1 MTGALQGHEGS
12 QVAPGQPDPW
22 HVAVVTIFPEFFEA
36 FFQTGLLGK
45 AMAAGRMRESRVT
58 PRDFTTDVHRSVDDA
73 PFGGGAGMIMKPEPL
88 AAALGAAKALVPAG
102 SPALLLSPQGVPFC
116 QARARALAEAPG
128 LVLLCGRYEGVDDR
142 VRQHLV
148 DDTISIGDF
157 VLSGGE
163 VAAMAVIE
171 AISRLLPG
179 VLGNAASV
187 EEESFTAGLL
197 EYPQYTRPAVW
208 EGWPVPDPL
217 RSGDHE
223 RIRQWRLSQALW
235 RTRETRPDLLGL
247 RPVTPEEDALMALYP
262 PVWRGLPED
271 GGGE

>member
-1 MTGALQGHEGS
+1 MSTAPEAPAGGAQDAPW
-12 QVAPGQPDPW
+12 QVAL
-22 HVAVVTIFPEFFEA
+22 VTIFPELFDPFFG
-36 FFQTGLLGK
+36 TSLLGK
-45 AMAAGRMRESRVT
+45 AVEAGRVRYRAIS
-58 PRDFTTDVHRSVDDA
+58 PRDYTHDVHRSVDDA

-88 AAALGAAKALVPAG
+88 AAALADARSAVPAG
-102 SPALLLSPQGVPFC
+102 APSVLLTPQGRPFT

-148 DDTISIGDF
+148 DDEISIGDF

-163 VAAMAVIE
+163 VAAMVVIE
-171 AISRLLPG
+171 AVTRLLPG
-179 VLGNAASV
+179 VLGNAASP

-208 EGWPVPDPL
+208 EGHEVPEVL

-223 RIRQWRLSQALW
+223 RIRQWRLAQALW
-235 RTRETRPDLLGL
+235 RTREARPDLLDR
-247 RPVTPEEDALMALYP
+247 RPVTPEEERLMARFP
-262 PVWRGLPED
+262 PAFGLP
-271 GGGE
+271 GEGPAR